1 MEQPLLAKLFGT
13 NIPTAHHTAN
23 PPNNFTFSSTTA
35 GKNCQHNAT
44 QHKTN
49 AFDASLQPALLAAT
63 AKRSP
68 SPSYS
73 SNNNKMP
80 RRNSMRVRAM
90 LLQYLFASFC
100 EALHNGRERSRRVR
114 GTVVKAG
121 ETYCFLRPFD
131 ATEFGTSECLNFY
144 ADFRDIKT
152 NTKLTVGET
161 VEFQIE
167 RFNNRYLEHHE
178 HAVEVKSVVRE
189 YERRY
194 VKEPSQTTKYYE
206 PIFENDQF
214 PKPWSGAVTESG
226 K

>member
-1 MEQPLLAKLFGT
+1 
-13 NIPTAHHTAN
+13 
-23 PPNNFTFSSTTA
+23 
-35 GKNCQHNAT
+35 
-44 QHKTN
+44 
-49 AFDASLQPALLAAT
+49 
-63 AKRSP
+63 
-68 SPSYS
+68 
-73 SNNNKMP
+73 
-80 RRNSMRVRAM
+80 M

-194 VKEPSQTTKYYE
+194 VKQPSPTIEYDEPPFK
-206 PIFENDQF
+206 NDQF